1 MTYLVFARKYRPQNF
16 KQLIAQ
22 NHITDTLENAIKSDR
37 IAQAFLFTG
46 PRGVGK
52 TSMARILSKALNCKD
67 GPTTQPCNEC
77 ENCLEITNSDSADV
91 IEIDGAS
98 NTGVDDVRR
107 IQNEL
112 LYPPQKSQ
120 FKIYIIDEVHMLS
133 KNAFNALLKTLEE
146 PPKNVKFI
154 FATTEPHKLPA
165 TITSRCQR
173 YDFHRIPI
181 KKITQRIKYIT
192 DKENITIEDQAV
204 FLLAKKA
211 DGSLRDALS
220 LLDQIVSIDKAKIT
234 KNDVLD
240 TFGIVDINIY
250 HTLVK
255 NIINND
261 NKNLLENLHSV
272 IAEGNDITEF
282 ILGLIEYFRN
292 ILILKV
298 GIIPEEVHE
307 DDISEL
313 AKYKDEFTEE
323 DLLYVITILIDAKE
337 KLKKY
342 SQPLLFVETT
352 LLKLS
357 NLDKL
362 VDIESLES
370 EIISADI
377 AEKKT
382 KNSKPNL
389 KKKSKVEVKKKP
401 EAEIEAESEKE
412 EEETEK
418 RSVDLEEIKLKWG
431 DFIDS
436 IIDDMPV
443 RANYL
448 SNIIIAKVQKNQVIC
463 TTKSKLA
470 YQQLNESR
478 EQLSNLLTD
487 FYEAKI
493 EFVPEFKKTE
503 EDKFIHSPT
512 LQDIK
517 KHSPEVAEIMKKLD
531 GFILRQEKK

>member
-77 ENCLEITNSDSADV
+77 ENCLEITNSNSADV

-154 FATTEPHKLPA
+154 FATTEPHKLPP

-181 KKITQRIKYIT
+181 KKITQRIEYIT

-272 IAEGNDITEF
+272 IAEGN
-282 ILGLIEYFRN
+282 
-292 ILILKV
+292 
-298 GIIPEEVHE
+298 
-307 DDISEL
+307 
-313 AKYKDEFTEE
+313 
-323 DLLYVITILIDAKE
+323 
-337 KLKKY
+337 
-342 SQPLLFVETT
+342 
-352 LLKLS
+352 
-357 NLDKL
+357 
-362 VDIESLES
+362 
-370 EIISADI
+370 
-377 AEKKT
+377 
-382 KNSKPNL
+382 
-389 KKKSKVEVKKKP
+389 
-401 EAEIEAESEKE
+401 
-412 EEETEK
+412 
-418 RSVDLEEIKLKWG
+418 
-431 DFIDS
+431 
-436 IIDDMPV
+436 
-443 RANYL
+443 
-448 SNIIIAKVQKNQVIC
+448 
-463 TTKSKLA
+463 
-470 YQQLNESR
+470 
-478 EQLSNLLTD
+478 
-487 FYEAKI
+487 
-493 EFVPEFKKTE
+493 
-503 EDKFIHSPT
+503 
-512 LQDIK
+512 
-517 KHSPEVAEIMKKLD
+517 
-531 GFILRQEKK
+531 